1 MQKREQNSTEST
13 GLLAPEQTAVIGAI
27 LGGMTVTDAAKR
39 AGVDRTTIYVWLK
52 SDTHFQAEL
61 NRAKQEQV
69 DAMRAQIRGLVDTA
83 FSTLREMLT
92 GPNVPAGVRLK
103 AAITV
108 LQSAGSL
115 EPDDIGKTDAFAI
128 DLDSMLGSGLLR

>member
-1 MQKREQNSTEST
+1 MNGQAYRTRS
-13 GLLAPEQTAVIGAI
+13 
-27 LGGMTVTDAAKR
+27 
-39 AGVDRTTIYVWLK
+39 AG
-52 SDTHFQAEL
+52 SQHFL
-61 NRAKQEQV
+61 
-69 DAMRAQIRGLVDTA
+69 
-83 FSTLREMLT
+83 LT